1 MMKKVTQRIVILVS
15 AVVAT
20 ALLLAAAA
28 GGIFFYLN
36 APPDKA
42 FRPTDGISV
51 TAEGEA
57 RIEVREGE
65 SAGSVGQRLEDALLI
80 RSAFLWNILSR
91 LDEDHIRQG
100 VYVVAEPLSLTA
112 TRALLKTGR
121 QEMVRITVPEGVTI
135 SKTARI
141 LESGG
146 ICTADEFL
154 AAASDPEF
162 LAEYHIPADSAEGYL
177 FPDTYLFPRGYPAHL
192 AAKTMADNFFEH
204 LAETRGP
211 GERESAAE
219 THRKITLA
227 SIVER
232 EYRVNDE
239 APMMAGVF
247 YNRLERGM
255 RLQSCATVEYIITE
269 IEGKPHPTRIFF
281 RDLEIQNPYNTYKVS
296 GLPPGPISAPG
307 QIALDAVYHPV
318 ATDYLYFRLAD
329 ANAGRHTFSRTL
341 EDHNNAVVF
350 YTKAGAGQ

>member
-1 MMKKVTQRIVILVS
+1 
-15 AVVAT
+15 
-20 ALLLAAAA
+20 
-28 GGIFFYLN
+28 
-36 APPDKA
+36 
-42 FRPTDGISV
+42 
-51 TAEGEA
+51 
-57 RIEVREGE
+57 
-65 SAGSVGQRLEDALLI
+65 
-80 RSAFLWNILSR
+80 
-91 LDEDHIRQG
+91 
-100 VYVVAEPLSLTA
+100 
-112 TRALLKTGR
+112 
-121 QEMVRITVPEGVTI
+121 MVRITVPEGVTL

-141 LESGG
+141 LQDGG

-162 LAEYHIPADSAEGYL
+162 LAEYDILAGSAEGYL
-177 FPDTYLFPRGYPAHL
+177 FTDTYLFPKDYPARL
-192 AAKTMADNFFEH
+192 AVKTMADNFFKH
-204 LAETRGP
+204 LEEIRETLKP
-211 GERESAAE
+211 DVRESAAE
-219 THRKITLA
+219 LHQKVILA

-239 APMMAGVF
+239 APVMAGVF

-281 RDLEIQNPYNTYKVS
+281 RDLEIQSPYNTYRVS

-307 QIALDAVYHPV
+307 QTALDAVYRPA